1 MDVHSVDLN
10 QGQTMTMQVKSYLS
24 SNWEGSLVVSREMKA
39 TETIAMVTQTTG
51 DNQKH
56 LNLLANSTSTDGAW
70 DICLF
75 SPYWIV
81 NKSELP
87 VEIRVG
93 GIVCFQ
99 INFIFDDCH
108 YLSLN

>member
-24 SNWEGSLVVSREMKA
+24 SNWEGTLMVSREMKA
-39 TETIAMVTQTTG
+39 TETVAMVMQTTG
-51 DNQKH
+51 NNQKH

-70 DICLF
+70 DIF
-75 SPYWIV
+75 MYSPYWIV

-87 VEIRVG
+87 VEIRVSG
-93 GIVCFQ
+93 
-99 INFIFDDCH
+99 
-108 YLSLN
+108 SLFEG